1 MQNFIEIN
9 KITEIE
15 DTRKN
20 FNEIRNK
27 LLKSKKKK
35 KLENIC
41 MKEKRD

>member
-9 KITEIE
+9 KITKIE
-15 DTRKN
+15 ATRKN

-35 KLENIC
+35 IN
-41 MKEKRD
+41 